1 MPSINVQPAALD
13 LALYAGD
20 GVTFRLICTD
30 NANDPVN
37 ISGAIAAQ
45 VRVDRITDVA
55 PIVEFAADLAD
66 AVDGIVSLSLTGVDT
81 QALVDHP
88 TSKNGIFLGVWD
100 VEWTPT
106 GLQPRT
112 LCQGKVECVAD
123 VTR

>member
-20 GVTFRLICTD
+20 GVSFRLICTD
-30 NANDPVN
+30 NANDPVDV
-37 ISGAIAAQ
+37 SGAMAAQ

-55 PIVEFAADLAD
+55 PIVEFNADLAD
-66 AVDGIVSLSLTGVDT
+66 AADGIVSLSLTGVDT

-88 TSKNGIFLGVWD
+88 SSKDGVFSGVWD
-100 VEWTPT
+100 VEWIPT
-106 GLQPRT
+106 GKEPRT